1 METLNLT
8 KEQKERVVA
17 EFLSS
22 INDWEDCFLLT
33 QFVLTKLS
41 KEAIKMNAGETALSQ
56 DMEYQDKR
64 YMTRMSIQWSEI
76 GVIKSIEERAYE
88 MADRML
94 STSSANCDIRE
105 ELKKAILLG
114 YNLHVEDFNDEEE

>member
-22 INDWEDCFLLT
+22 INDWKDCFLLT

-56 DMEYQDKR
+56 DMEYQNKR

-94 STSSANCDIRE
+94 STGSANCDIRE

>member
-94 STSSANCDIRE
+94 STGSANCDIRE

>member
-22 INDWEDCFLLT
+22 INDWKDCFLLT

-94 STSSANCDIRE
+94 STGSANCDIRE